1 MAASGKG
8 KEDSKSSSLQPLLL
22 EGGSSGVKTGELF
35 DAEAICVVS
44 SIEEGVQLP
53 TGGSRIDA
61 GELFDDQAIHVLP
74 RREYRGTQ

>member
-22 EGGSSGVKTGELF
+22 EEGSSGVETGELF

-44 SIEEGVQLP
+44 SIEECSASYG
-53 TGGSRIDA
+53 
-61 GELFDDQAIHVLP
+61 
-74 RREYRGTQ
+74 RE